1 MKLTENDRQEVLKI
15 IEDYTDAEV
24 TLDTELTADLGLSS
38 FDAVMILEAVN
49 EKLGTSVQ
57 AAELYGCKT
66 VGELMEKF

>member
-24 TLDTELTADLGLSS
+24 TLDTELTANLGLSS

-49 EKLGTSVQ
+49 EKLGTAVEAS
-57 AAELYGCKT
+57 ELYGCKT